1 MPQGVERFVQLGR
14 RGALQRA
21 IDGVPRAAAHR
32 IACVWMSAINAS
44 TLIEPPVKV
53 VLVADPGCTVT
64 VRTTTTYRMR
74 DNASTNGS
82 LGR

>member
-1 MPQGVERFVQLGR
+1 
-14 RGALQRA
+14 
-21 IDGVPRAAAHR
+21 
-32 IACVWMSAINAS
+32 MSAINAS

-53 VLVADPGCTVT
+53 VLVADPGFTVT